1 MTLGSRGGLYTVK
14 HRREPTASRGHA
26 CSRATGADAR
36 RQWRI
41 AADAAASAQD
51 AGRGSAR
58 GHAAHRHEARRRAR
72 RVRHVHGADRRQAG
86 AELPPPAGP
95 ARGPGDH
102 DDRRH
107 GGRVRSSSPPGRL
120 RGVGRGAVRLLH
132 ARHPA
137 VRKIAARGKSAP
149 DAPGD
154 PRGVGGQPVPVHRL
168 HQNPGGGRARG
179 RPVAMK
185 LVGRPL
191 PKVDAATKVTGR
203 ALYAD
208 DIVLPRTLH
217 CKILRSP
224 HPHARILS
232 IDTSGA
238 RRIPGVVAVITGTDL
253 PIKFGI
259 LPVTQDERALEHEKV
274 RYVGDPI
281 AAVAALEEEIAAAAC
296 DAIAVE
302 YEVLEPV
309 MTIDA
314 ALQKP
319 KDEPIQD
326 YGGPN
331 NVHKFV
337 ALEFGDVDAGFGRAE
352 VIREDVFFFQG
363 NTHLPME
370 QHSAIATYVDGKVTL
385 WSSTQVVHYVHRAL
399 SKVLELP
406 MHRIRVIG
414 PAHGGGFGGKTDPF
428 AHEIIVCKLSMITG
442 RPVKCTLTR
451 EEVFYA
457 HRGRHPVLMWV
468 RTGVTRDGRITAMHF
483 RSALDGGA
491 YGSYG
496 VASTFY
502 TGALQTVTY
511 DIPAYRFE
519 GCRVFTNKPPCGPKR
534 GHGTPQPRFAIELH
548 LEKIAHELGI
558 DAVEMKRR
566 NFVKPMTRTV
576 NWLRVTSCGL
586 EECTRRVMDASG
598 FRRRERRPGHGM
610 GFAISSY
617 LSGAGTAIYW
627 NDMPHSEVQ
636 IKVDRGGVT
645 TYCGAMDIGQG
656 SDSVLAAVVAEELG
670 LQPRD
675 IRLVTADTDT
685 TPIDLGSY
693 SSRVTFMAGNAA
705 LEAAR
710 KMRALL
716 VEAAAGKMQ
725 SPPESVSVG
734 GGRIGDF
741 SFEEASILAEARF
754 GTLAT
759 AGSYTPP
766 KIAGPYKGSGVGPSP
781 AYSYSAC
788 VVELDADHRTGLVN
802 MNKVWIAH
810 DVGRAINPLLVEGQ
824 VEGSVYMGLGEALME
839 EQTFRKGL
847 HKWPSMLE
855 YKSPTFLDMPDVKTF
870 IVETNDPE
878 GPYGAKEA
886 GQGPLLPVIPA
897 VSAAVFDA
905 LGVWIDEVPV
915 TPEKIVE
922 ALRRK
927 EKGEPPRYG
936 PPGFPDIPYPTT
948 IKVEP
953 PPKEL
958 DRAAP
963 ASI

>member
-1 MTLGSRGGLYTVK
+1 MSERPHPGAAGGARPPHGSG
-14 HRREPTASRGHA
+14 
-26 CSRATGADAR
+26 
-36 RQWRI
+36 
-41 AADAAASAQD
+41 
-51 AGRGSAR
+51 
-58 GHAAHRHEARRRAR
+58 
-72 RVRHVHGADRRQAG
+72 
-86 AELPPPAGP
+86 
-95 ARGPGDH
+95 GDH
-102 DDRRH
+102 S
-107 GGRVRSSSPPGRL
+107 V
-120 RGVGRGAVRLLH
+120 VGKPL
-132 ARHPA
+132 AR
-137 VRKIAARGKSAP
+137 
-149 DAPGD
+149 
-154 PRGVGGQPVPVHRL
+154 
-168 HQNPGGGRARG
+168 
-179 RPVAMK
+179 
-185 LVGRPL
+185 
-191 PKVDAATKVTGR
+191 VDAATKVTGR
-203 ALYAD
+203 AVYAD
-208 DIVLPRTLH
+208 DMMLPRTLH
-217 CKILRSP
+217 CRILRSP
-224 HPHARILS
+224 HPHARIVS
-232 IDTSGA
+232 IDTSAA
-238 RRIPGVVAVITGTDL
+238 RRMPGVLAVITGADL

-281 AAVAALEEEIAAAAC
+281 AAVAATEEEIAAAAC
-296 DAIAVE
+296 DAISVE
-302 YEVLEPV
+302 YEVLDPV
-309 MTIDA
+309 MSIDD
-314 ALQKP
+314 ALAEP
-319 KDEPIQD
+319 KDERIQD
-326 YGGPN
+326 YGGPHN
-331 NVHKFV
+331 IHKLV
-337 ALEFGDVDAGFGRAE
+337 ALEFGDVEGGFARAAH
-352 VIREDVFFFQG
+352 VREDVFFFQG

-370 QHSAIATYVDGKVTL
+370 QHSAIATYVDGRVTL

-406 MHRIRVIG
+406 MNRIRVIG
-414 PAHGGGFGGKTDPF
+414 AAHGGGFGGKTDPF
-428 AHEIIVCKLSMITG
+428 AHEIIVCKLAMMTG

-468 RTGVTRDGRITAMHF
+468 RTGVTNEGKITAMHF
-483 RSALDGGA
+483 RTALDGGA

-534 GHGTPQPRFAIELH
+534 GHGTPQPRFALELH
-548 LEKIAHELGI
+548 LEKIAHDIGLDPVDLKQG
-558 DAVEMKRR
+558 

-586 EECTRRVMDASG
+586 DECTERVMNASG
-598 FRRRERRPGHGM
+598 FKRRARRAGHGM

-645 TYCGAMDIGQG
+645 VYCGAMDIGQG
-656 SDSVLAAVVAEELG
+656 SDSVLATIVAEELG
-670 LQPRD
+670 LQPAD

-705 LEAAR
+705 IEAAR

-716 VEAAAGKMQ
+716 VEAVASKTGREPGA
-725 SPPESVSVG
+725 VAVG
-734 GGRIGDF
+734 GGRVGDF
-741 SFEEASILAEARF
+741 SFEEASVLAEGRF
-754 GTLAT
+754 GTLT
-759 AGSYTPP
+759 SAGSYTPP

-788 VVELDADHRTGLVN
+788 VVDLDADARTGLVHV
-802 MNKVWIAH
+802 NKIWIAH

-855 YKSPTFLDMPDVKTF
+855 YKSPTFLDTPEVETF
-870 IVETNDPE
+870 IVETVDPE

-886 GQGPLLPVIPA
+886 GQGPLLPVPPA
-897 VSAAVFDA
+897 VCSAVYDA

-927 EKGEPPRYG
+927 EKGEPARYG
-936 PPGFPDIPYPTT
+936 PSRFPHIPYPPT
-948 IKVEP
+948 IKVERP
-953 PPKEL
+953 PKKEL
-958 DRAAP
+958 DLAAP
-963 ASI
+963 API

>member
-1 MTLGSRGGLYTVK
+1 MSTPSRPP
-14 HRREPTASRGHA
+14 RN
-26 CSRATGADAR
+26 
-36 RQWRI
+36 
-41 AADAAASAQD
+41 
-51 AGRGSAR
+51 GR
-58 GHAAHRHEARRRAR
+58 
-72 RVRHVHGADRRQAG
+72 
-86 AELPPPAGP
+86 
-95 ARGPGDH
+95 
-102 DDRRH
+102 
-107 GGRVRSSSPPGRL
+107 
-120 RGVGRGAVRLLH
+120 
-132 ARHPA
+132 
-137 VRKIAARGKSAP
+137 
-149 DAPGD
+149 
-154 PRGVGGQPVPVHRL
+154 
-168 HQNPGGGRARG
+168 
-179 RPVAMK
+179 
-185 LVGRPL
+185 
-191 PKVDAATKVTGR
+191 KVDFAVIGKPFARVDGGAKVTGQ
-203 ALYAD
+203 AVYAD
-208 DIVLPRTLH
+208 DVVLPRTLH
-217 CKILRSP
+217 CKFLRSP
-224 HPHARILS
+224 HPHARIVS
-232 IDTSGA
+232 VDTSAA
-238 RRIPGVVAVITGTDL
+238 RRIPGVKAVITGADL
-253 PIKFGI
+253 PVKFGI

-281 AAVAALEEEIAAAAC
+281 AAVAATDEETAAAAC

-302 YEVLEPV
+302 YEVFEPV
-309 MTIDA
+309 MSIEE
-314 ALQKP
+314 ALRAP
-319 KDEPIQD
+319 KGERIQD

-331 NVHKFV
+331 NIHKLV
-337 ALEFGDVDAGFGRAE
+337 ALEFGDMDGGFAKADH
-352 VIREDVFFFQG
+352 IREDVFFFQG

-370 QHSAIATYVDGKVTL
+370 QHSAIASFIDGKVTL

-399 SKVLELP
+399 AKVLELP
-406 MHRIRVIG
+406 MNRIRVIG
-414 PAHGGGFGGKTDPF
+414 AAHGGGFGGKTDPF
-428 AHEIIVCKLSMITG
+428 AHEIVVSKLAMITG

-468 RTGVTRDGRITAMHF
+468 RTGVTRDGLITAMHF
-483 RSALDGGA
+483 KSALDGGA

-502 TGALQTVTY
+502 TGVLQPITY

-534 GHGTPQPRFAIELH
+534 GHGTPQPRFALELH
-548 LEKIAHELGI
+548 LEKIAHDLGL
-558 DAVEMKRR
+558 DPAEMKRK

-586 EECTRRVMDASG
+586 EECAQKVLHASG
-598 FRRRERRPGHGM
+598 YGDRKRLPGHGM

-645 TYCGAMDIGQG
+645 AYCGAMDIGQG
-656 SDSVLAAVVAEELG
+656 SDSVLAAIVAEQLG
-670 LQPRD
+670 LQPKD
-675 IRLVTADTDT
+675 VRLVTADSDT

-710 KMRALL
+710 KMRAML
-716 VEAAAGKMQ
+716 VEAVEAAGRKY
-725 SPPESVSVG
+725 E
-734 GGRIGDF
+734 DLK
-741 SFEEASILAEARF
+741 FEEACVLAEAKF
-754 GTLAT
+754 GTLVS

-788 VVELDADHRTGLVN
+788 VVDLDADARTGLVHI
-802 MNKVWIAH
+802 NKVWIAH

-839 EQTFRKGL
+839 EQEFRKGL

-855 YKSPTFLDMPDVKTF
+855 YKSPTFLDVPEMETF
-870 IVETNDPE
+870 IVETDDPE

-897 VSAAVFDA
+897 VNAAVYDA
-905 LGVWIDEVPV
+905 LGVWIDETPV

-927 EKGEPPRYG
+927 DKGEPARVG
-936 PPGFPDIPYPTT
+936 PTRFPDIPYPAC

-953 PPKEL
+953 PPKDL
-958 DRAAP
+958 SASP
-963 ASI
+963 AEI

>member
-1 MTLGSRGGLYTVK
+1 MT
-14 HRREPTASRGHA
+14 
-26 CSRATGADAR
+26 
-36 RQWRI
+36 
-41 AADAAASAQD
+41 
-51 AGRGSAR
+51 
-58 GHAAHRHEARRRAR
+58 
-72 RVRHVHGADRRQAG
+72 
-86 AELPPPAGP
+86 
-95 ARGPGDH
+95 GDN
-102 DDRRH
+102 
-107 GGRVRSSSPPGRL
+107 GYSV
-120 RGVGRGAVRLLH
+120 
-132 ARHPA
+132 
-137 VRKIAARGKSAP
+137 IGK
-149 DAPGD
+149 
-154 PRGVGGQPVPVHRL
+154 
-168 HQNPGGGRARG
+168 
-179 RPVAMK
+179 
-185 LVGRPL
+185 PL
-191 PKVDAATKVTGR
+191 PKPDAVAKVTGR
-203 ALYAD
+203 AIYAD
-208 DIVLPRTLH
+208 DMLPARTLH
-217 CKILRSP
+217 CRILRSP

-232 IDTSGA
+232 IDTSAA
-238 RRIPGVVAVITGTDL
+238 RRMPGVQAVITGADL

-281 AAVAALEEEIAAAAC
+281 AAVAAVDEEIAAAAC
-296 DAIAVE
+296 DAISVE

-309 MTIDA
+309 MSIDE
-314 ALQKP
+314 ALAVS
-319 KDEPIQD
+319 KDERIQD

-331 NVHKFV
+331 NIHKLV
-337 ALEFGDVDAGFGRAE
+337 ALEFGDVDGGFEKADH
-352 VIREDVFFFQG
+352 VREDVFFFQG

-370 QHSAIATYVDGKVTL
+370 QHSAIATFVDGRVTL

-399 SKVLELP
+399 AKVLELP
-406 MHRIRVIG
+406 MNRIRVIG
-414 PAHGGGFGGKTDPF
+414 AAHGGGFGGKTDPF
-428 AHEIIVCKLSMITG
+428 AHEIIVCKLAMLTG
-442 RPVKCTLTR
+442 RPIKCTLTR

-468 RTGVTRDGRITAMHF
+468 RTGVTKDGHITATHF
-483 RSALDGGA
+483 KTALDGGA

-534 GHGTPQPRFAIELH
+534 GHGTPQPRFAMELH
-548 LEKIAHELGI
+548 LEKIARDIGL
-558 DAVEMKRR
+558 DPVDLKQR

-586 EECTRRVMDASG
+586 DECTERVLTASG
-598 FRRRERRPGHGM
+598 FRTRKQQHGRGM

-617 LSGAGTAIYW
+617 MSGAGTAIYW

-645 TYCGAMDIGQG
+645 AYCGAMDIGQG
-656 SDSVLAAVVAEELG
+656 SDAVLATIVAEELG

-705 LEAAR
+705 LRAAR
-710 KMRALL
+710 KMRDML
-716 VEAAAGKMQ
+716 VEAVAARMGRDADAIA
-725 SPPESVSVG
+725 VAA
-734 GGRIGDF
+734 GRIGDF
-741 SFEEASILAEARF
+741 SFEDASILAEARF
-754 GTLAT
+754 GTLT
-759 AGSYTPP
+759 SAGSYTPP

-788 VVELDADHRTGLVN
+788 VVDLDANPRTGIVQV
-802 MNKVWIAH
+802 NKVWIAH

-824 VEGSVYMGLGEALME
+824 IEGSIYMGLGEALME

-855 YKSPTFLDMPDVKTF
+855 YKSPTFMDMPEVVTF
-870 IVETNDPE
+870 IVETVDPE

-897 VSAAVFDA
+897 VSSAVFDA
-905 LGVWIDEVPV
+905 LGVWIDEIPV

-927 EKGEPPRYG
+927 EKGEPPRFG
-936 PPGFPDIPYPTT
+936 PMRFPAIPYPAC

-953 PPKEL
+953 PSKDL
-958 DRAAP
+958 SASA

>member
-1 MTLGSRGGLYTVK
+1 MS
-14 HRREPTASRGHA
+14 
-26 CSRATGADAR
+26 
-36 RQWRI
+36 
-41 AADAAASAQD
+41 
-51 AGRGSAR
+51 
-58 GHAAHRHEARRRAR
+58 
-72 RVRHVHGADRRQAG
+72 
-86 AELPPPAGP
+86 
-95 ARGPGDH
+95 
-102 DDRRH
+102 
-107 GGRVRSSSPPGRL
+107 
-120 RGVGRGAVRLLH
+120 
-132 ARHPA
+132 
-137 VRKIAARGKSAP
+137 
-149 DAPGD
+149 
-154 PRGVGGQPVPVHRL
+154 
-168 HQNPGGGRARG
+168 
-179 RPVAMK
+179 
-185 LVGRPL
+185 
-191 PKVDAATKVTGR
+191 
-203 ALYAD
+203 
-208 DIVLPRTLH
+208 
-217 CKILRSP
+217 
-224 HPHARILS
+224 
-232 IDTSGA
+232 
-238 RRIPGVVAVITGTDL
+238 
-253 PIKFGI
+253 
-259 LPVTQDERALEHEKV
+259 
-274 RYVGDPI
+274 
-281 AAVAALEEEIAAAAC
+281 
-296 DAIAVE
+296 
-302 YEVLEPV
+302 
-309 MTIDA
+309 IDA
-314 ALQKP
+314 ALANP
-319 KDEPIQD
+319 KDERIQD

-331 NVHKFV
+331 NIHKLV
-337 ALEFGDVDAGFGRAE
+337 ALEFGDVEGGFDRADH
-352 VIREDVFFFQG
+352 IREDVFFFQG

-399 SKVLELP
+399 AKVLELP
-406 MHRIRVIG
+406 MNRIRVIG
-414 PAHGGGFGGKTDPF
+414 AAHGGGFGGKTDPF
-428 AHEIIVCKLSMITG
+428 AHEIIVAKLAMITG

-468 RTGVTRDGRITAMHF
+468 RTGVSKGGRITAMHF
-483 RSALDGGA
+483 KSALDGGA

-548 LEKIAHELGI
+548 LEKIAHELGM
-558 DAVEMKRR
+558 DPVEMKRR

-586 EECTRRVMDASG
+586 EECTQRVMKASG
-598 FRRRERRPGHGM
+598 YKTRERRPGRGM

-617 LSGAGTAIYW
+617 MSGAGTAIYW

-645 TYCGAMDIGQG
+645 AYCGAMDIGQG

-670 LQPRD
+670 LQPKD
-675 IRLVTADTDT
+675 VRLVTADTDT

-710 KMRALL
+710 RMRAML
-716 VEAAAGKMQ
+716 VEAVEA
-725 SPPESVSVG
+725 S
-734 GGRIGDF
+734 GRRFEDVT
-741 SFEEASILAEARF
+741 FEEASVLAEARF
-754 GTLAT
+754 GTLT
-759 AGSYTPP
+759 SAGSYTPP

-788 VVELDADHRTGLVN
+788 VVDLEADRRTGLLRI
-802 MNKVWIAH
+802 NKVWIAH

-855 YKSPTFLDMPDVKTF
+855 YKSPTFLDMPEVSTF

-905 LGVWIDEVPV
+905 LGIWIDEVPI

-922 ALRRK
+922 ALRRQD
-927 EKGEPPRYG
+927 KGETPRYG
-936 PPGFPDIPYPTT
+936 PQGFPDIPFPPT

-963 ASI
+963 AAI

>member
-1 MTLGSRGGLYTVK
+1 MTEHNGFSV
-14 HRREPTASRGHA
+14 
-26 CSRATGADAR
+26 
-36 RQWRI
+36 I
-41 AADAAASAQD
+41 
-51 AGRGSAR
+51 
-58 GHAAHRHEARRRAR
+58 
-72 RVRHVHGADRRQAG
+72 
-86 AELPPPAGP
+86 
-95 ARGPGDH
+95 
-102 DDRRH
+102 
-107 GGRVRSSSPPGRL
+107 
-120 RGVGRGAVRLLH
+120 
-132 ARHPA
+132 
-137 VRKIAARGKSAP
+137 GK
-149 DAPGD
+149 
-154 PRGVGGQPVPVHRL
+154 
-168 HQNPGGGRARG
+168 
-179 RPVAMK
+179 
-185 LVGRPL
+185 PL
-191 PKVDAATKVTGR
+191 PKVDAVSRVTGQ
-203 ALYAD
+203 AIYAD
-208 DIVLPRTLH
+208 DMLPPRTLH
-217 CKILRSP
+217 CRILRSP

-232 IDTSGA
+232 IDTSAA
-238 RRIPGVVAVITGTDL
+238 RRIPGVVAVITGADL

-281 AAVAALEEEIAAAAC
+281 AAVAATEEEIAAAAC

-302 YEVLEPV
+302 FEVLDPV
-309 MTIDA
+309 MSIDA
-314 ALQKP
+314 ALASP
-319 KDEPIQD
+319 KDERIQD

-331 NVHKFV
+331 NIHKLV
-337 ALEFGDVDAGFGRAE
+337 ALEFGDVDGGFARADH
-352 VIREDVFFFQG
+352 VREDVFFFQG

-370 QHSAIATYVDGKVTL
+370 QHSAVATYVDGRVTL

-399 SKVLELP
+399 AKVLELP
-406 MHRIRVIG
+406 MNRVRVIG
-414 PAHGGGFGGKTDPF
+414 AAHGGGFGGKTDPF
-428 AHEIIVCKLSMITG
+428 AHEIVVAKLAMMTG

-468 RTGVTRDGRITAMHF
+468 RTGVTKDGRITAMHF
-483 RSALDGGA
+483 KSALDGGA

-534 GHGTPQPRFAIELH
+534 GHGTPQPRFAVELH
-548 LEKIAHELGI
+548 LEKIANDLGL
-558 DAVEMKRR
+558 DPVDMKRR

-586 EECTRRVMDASG
+586 EECTARVMDASG
-598 FRRRERRPGHGM
+598 FRTRDRRPGHGM

-645 TYCGAMDIGQG
+645 AYCGAMDIGQG

-670 LQPRD
+670 LQPKD
-675 IRLVTADTDT
+675 IRLVTADTDS

-716 VEAAAGKMQ
+716 VEAAAAKMGR
-725 SPPESVSVG
+725 PADSVSVG

-754 GTLAT
+754 GTLT
-759 AGSYTPP
+759 SAGSYTPP

-788 VVELDADHRTGLVN
+788 VVDLDADSRTGLVHI
-802 MNKVWIAH
+802 NKVWIAH

-855 YKSPTFLDMPDVKTF
+855 YKSPTFLDMPDVETF

-922 ALRRK
+922 ALRRRG
-927 EKGEPPRYG
+927 KGEPPRYG
-936 PPGFPDIPYPTT
+936 PPGFPEIPYPAC

-958 DRAAP
+958 DLAAP

>member
-1 MTLGSRGGLYTVK
+1 
-14 HRREPTASRGHA
+14 
-26 CSRATGADAR
+26 
-36 RQWRI
+36 
-41 AADAAASAQD
+41 
-51 AGRGSAR
+51 
-58 GHAAHRHEARRRAR
+58 
-72 RVRHVHGADRRQAG
+72 
-86 AELPPPAGP
+86 
-95 ARGPGDH
+95 
-102 DDRRH
+102 
-107 GGRVRSSSPPGRL
+107 
-120 RGVGRGAVRLLH
+120 
-132 ARHPA
+132 
-137 VRKIAARGKSAP
+137 
-149 DAPGD
+149 
-154 PRGVGGQPVPVHRL
+154 
-168 HQNPGGGRARG
+168 
-179 RPVAMK
+179 MK

-238 RRIPGVVAVITGTDL
+238 RRIPGVVAVITGADL

-259 LPVTQDERALEHEKV
+259 LPVTQDERALEHEKA

-414 PAHGGGFGGKTDPF
+414 AAHGGGFGGKTDPF
-428 AHEIIVCKLSMITG
+428 AHEIIVCKLAMMTG

-457 HRGRHPVLMWV
+457 HRGRHPVLMWI
-468 RTGVTRDGRITAMHF
+468 RTGVTHDGRITAMHF

-502 TGALQTVTY
+502 TGALQPVTY
-511 DIPAYRFE
+511 DLPAYRFE

-534 GHGTPQPRFAIELH
+534 GHGTPQPRFALELH
-548 LEKIAHELGI
+548 LEKIAHDIGLDPVEL
-558 DAVEMKRR
+558 KQR
-566 NFVKPMTRTV
+566 NFVKPNTRTV

-586 EECTRRVMDASG
+586 DECTERVIKASRFHDRKSHVG
-598 FRRRERRPGHGM
+598 RGM

-645 TYCGAMDIGQG
+645 AYCGAMDIGQG
-656 SDSVLAAVVAEELG
+656 SDSVLATIIAEELG
-670 LQPRD
+670 LQPAD

-710 KMRALL
+710 KMRAML
-716 VEAAAGKMQ
+716 VEAVQASGRGIDDVTFEQA
-725 SPPESVSVG
+725 SV
-734 GGRIGDF
+734 
-741 SFEEASILAEARF
+741 LAEARF
-754 GTLAT
+754 GTLAS

-788 VVELDADHRTGLVN
+788 VVDLDADPRTGLIHV
-802 MNKVWIAH
+802 NKVWIAH

-855 YKSPTFLDMPDVKTF
+855 YKSPTFLDIPEIETF
-870 IVETNDPE
+870 IVETIDPE

-886 GQGPLLPVIPA
+886 GQGPLLPVPPA
-897 VSAAVFDA
+897 LCSAVFDA
-905 LGVWIDEVPV
+905 LGVWIDEIPV
-915 TPEKIVE
+915 TPEKVLE

-927 EKGEPPRYG
+927 EKGEPARYG
-936 PPGFPDIPYPTT
+936 PPLFPPIPYPPV
-948 IKVEP
+948 IKVDP
-953 PPKEL
+953 PNGEA
-958 DRAAP
+958 RAAT
-963 ASI
+963 AAI

>member
-1 MTLGSRGGLYTVK
+1 
-14 HRREPTASRGHA
+14 
-26 CSRATGADAR
+26 
-36 RQWRI
+36 
-41 AADAAASAQD
+41 
-51 AGRGSAR
+51 
-58 GHAAHRHEARRRAR
+58 
-72 RVRHVHGADRRQAG
+72 
-86 AELPPPAGP
+86 
-95 ARGPGDH
+95 
-102 DDRRH
+102 
-107 GGRVRSSSPPGRL
+107 
-120 RGVGRGAVRLLH
+120 
-132 ARHPA
+132 
-137 VRKIAARGKSAP
+137 
-149 DAPGD
+149 
-154 PRGVGGQPVPVHRL
+154 
-168 HQNPGGGRARG
+168 
-179 RPVAMK
+179 MK
-185 LVGRPL
+185 VVGRPL

-208 DIVLPRTLH
+208 DIALPRTLH
-217 CKILRSP
+217 CRILRSP
-224 HPHARILS
+224 HPHARIAS
-232 IDTSGA
+232 IDTSAA
-238 RRIPGVVAVITGTDL
+238 RRMPGVLAVITGADL
-253 PIKFGI
+253 PVKFGI

-281 AAVAALEEEIAAAAC
+281 AAVAATEEEIAAAAC
-296 DAIAVE
+296 DAISVE

-309 MTIDA
+309 MSIDA
-314 ALQKP
+314 ALDPP
-319 KDEPIQD
+319 KDERIQD

-331 NVHKFV
+331 NIHKLV
-337 ALEFGDVDAGFGRAE
+337 ALEFGDVDAGFARADY
-352 VIREDVFFFQG
+352 VREDVFFFQG

-385 WSSTQVVHYVHRAL
+385 WSSMQVVHYVHRAL
-399 SKVLELP
+399 AKVLELP
-406 MHRIRVIG
+406 MNRIRVIG
-414 PAHGGGFGGKTDPF
+414 AAHGGGFGGKTDPF
-428 AHEIIVCKLSMITG
+428 AHEIIVCKLAMLTG

-534 GHGTPQPRFAIELH
+534 GHGTPQPRFALELH
-548 LEKIAHELGI
+548 LEKIADDLGL
-558 DAVEMKRR
+558 DGVALKRR
-566 NFVKPMTRTV
+566 NFVKPNTWTV

-586 EECTRRVMDASG
+586 EECTEHVIKASG
-598 FRRRERRPGHGM
+598 FHDRRRRPGHGM

-645 TYCGAMDIGQG
+645 VYCGAMDIGQG
-656 SDSVLAAVVAEELG
+656 SDSVLAAIVAEELG
-670 LQPRD
+670 LQPAD

-710 KMRALL
+710 KMRSML
-716 VEAAAGKMQ
+716 VEAVEA
-725 SPPESVSVG
+725 
-734 GGRIGDF
+734 GGRKFDDVT
-741 SFEEASILAEARF
+741 FEEASVLAEARF
-754 GTLAT
+754 GTLT
-759 AGSYTPP
+759 SAGSYTPP

-788 VVELDADHRTGLVN
+788 VIDLDADARTGLVHI
-802 MNKVWIAH
+802 NKVWIAH

-855 YKSPTFLDMPDVKTF
+855 YKSPTFLDVPEIETF
-870 IVETNDPE
+870 IVETVDPE

-886 GQGPLLPVIPA
+886 GQGPLLPVPPA
-897 VSAAVFDA
+897 QCAAVHDA

-915 TPEKIVE
+915 TPEKVLE

-927 EKGEPPRYG
+927 GKGELPRYG
-936 PPGFPDIPYPTT
+936 PLRFPLIPYPPT
-948 IKVEP
+948 IKVDAP
-953 PPKEL
+953 P
-958 DRAAP
+958 
-963 ASI
+963 STI

>member
-1 MTLGSRGGLYTVK
+1 M
-14 HRREPTASRGHA
+14 
-26 CSRATGADAR
+26 ADFSV
-36 RQWRI
+36 I
-41 AADAAASAQD
+41 
-51 AGRGSAR
+51 
-58 GHAAHRHEARRRAR
+58 
-72 RVRHVHGADRRQAG
+72 
-86 AELPPPAGP
+86 
-95 ARGPGDH
+95 
-102 DDRRH
+102 
-107 GGRVRSSSPPGRL
+107 
-120 RGVGRGAVRLLH
+120 
-132 ARHPA
+132 
-137 VRKIAARGKSAP
+137 GK
-149 DAPGD
+149 
-154 PRGVGGQPVPVHRL
+154 
-168 HQNPGGGRARG
+168 
-179 RPVAMK
+179 
-185 LVGRPL
+185 PL
-191 PKVDAATKVTGR
+191 PGVNAVAKVTGR
-203 ALYAD
+203 AVYAD
-208 DIVLPRTLH
+208 DMLPARTLH
-217 CKILRSP
+217 CRILRSP
-224 HPHARILS
+224 HPHARIVS
-232 IDTSGA
+232 VDTSAA
-238 RRIPGVVAVITGTDL
+238 RRMQGVLAVITGADL

-281 AAVAALEEEIAAAAC
+281 AAVAATDEEIAAAAC

-302 YEVLEPV
+302 YELLDPV
-309 MTIDA
+309 MTIDQ
-314 ALQKP
+314 ALAVP

-331 NVHKFV
+331 NIHKLV
-337 ALEFGDVDAGFGRAE
+337 ALEFGDVEDGFARADH
-352 VIREDVFFFQG
+352 IREDVFFFQG

-406 MHRIRVIG
+406 MSRIRVIG
-414 PAHGGGFGGKTDPF
+414 AAHGGGFGGKTDPF
-428 AHEIIVCKLSMITG
+428 AHEIIVAKLAMMTG

-468 RTGVTRDGRITAMHF
+468 RTGVTKEGRITAMHF
-483 RSALDGGA
+483 KSALDGGA

-534 GHGTPQPRFAIELH
+534 GHGTPQPRFALELH
-548 LEKIAHELGI
+548 LEKIARDLEMDPVDLKEL
-558 DAVEMKRR
+558 

-586 EECTRRVMDASG
+586 EECTSRVISASG
-598 FRRRERRPGHGM
+598 YRRRERRPGHGM

-645 TYCGAMDIGQG
+645 IFCGAMDIGQG
-656 SDSVLAAVVAEELG
+656 SDSVLAAIVAEELG
-670 LQPRD
+670 LQPSD
-675 IRLVTADTDT
+675 VRLVTADTDT

-705 LEAAR
+705 VEAAR

-716 VEAAAGKMQ
+716 VEAAAGKMGCD
-725 SPPESVSVG
+725 PAAVEVG
-734 GGRIGDF
+734 SGRIGDF
-741 SFEEASILAEARF
+741 SFEETSVLAEARF
-754 GTLAT
+754 GTLT
-759 AGSYTPP
+759 SAGSYTPP

-788 VVELDADHRTGLVN
+788 VVDLDADARTGLLHV
-802 MNKVWIAH
+802 NKVWIAH

-855 YKSPTFLDMPDVKTF
+855 YKSPTFMDTPEIETF
-870 IVETNDPE
+870 IVETVDPE

-886 GQGPLLPVIPA
+886 GQGPLLPVMPA
-897 VSAAVFDA
+897 VCSAVFDA
-905 LGVWIDEVPV
+905 LGVWIDEVPA

-927 EKGEPPRYG
+927 GKGEEARFG
-936 PPGFPDIPYPTT
+936 PSRFPHIPYPPC
-948 IKVEP
+948 IEVEP
-953 PPKEL
+953 PPKEPAGH
-958 DRAAP
+958 AAA

>member
-1 MTLGSRGGLYTVK
+1 MKV
-14 HRREPTASRGHA
+14 
-26 CSRATGADAR
+26 
-36 RQWRI
+36 
-41 AADAAASAQD
+41 
-51 AGRGSAR
+51 
-58 GHAAHRHEARRRAR
+58 
-72 RVRHVHGADRRQAG
+72 
-86 AELPPPAGP
+86 
-95 ARGPGDH
+95 
-102 DDRRH
+102 
-107 GGRVRSSSPPGRL
+107 
-120 RGVGRGAVRLLH
+120 VG
-132 ARHPA
+132 
-137 VRKIAARGKSAP
+137 K
-149 DAPGD
+149 
-154 PRGVGGQPVPVHRL
+154 
-168 HQNPGGGRARG
+168 
-179 RPVAMK
+179 
-185 LVGRPL
+185 PL
-191 PKVDAATKVTGR
+191 PKVDAAAKVTGR
-203 ALYAD
+203 AVFAD
-208 DIVLPRTLH
+208 DMLPARTLH

-224 HPHARILS
+224 HPHARIVS
-232 IDTSGA
+232 IDTSAA
-238 RRIPGVVAVITGTDL
+238 RRIPGVLAVITGADL

-281 AAVAALEEEIAAAAC
+281 AAVAATDEEVAAAAC
-296 DAIAVE
+296 DAIDVE

-309 MTIDA
+309 MSIDA
-314 ALQKP
+314 ALREP
-319 KDEPIQD
+319 TDERIQE

-331 NVHKFV
+331 NIHKFV
-337 ALEFGDVDAGFGRAE
+337 ALEFGDVEGGFARAHH
-352 VIREDVFFFQG
+352 VREDVFFYQG

-414 PAHGGGFGGKTDPF
+414 AAHGGGFGGKTDPF
-428 AHEIIVCKLSMITG
+428 AHEIIVCKLAMLTG

-457 HRGRHPVLMWV
+457 HRGRHPVLMWM
-468 RTGVTRDGRITAMHF
+468 RTGVDQEGRITAMHF
-483 RSALDGGA
+483 RTALDGGA

-511 DIPAYRFE
+511 HIPAYRFE

-534 GHGTPQPRFAIELH
+534 GHGTPQPRFGLELH
-548 LEKIAHELGI
+548 LEKIAHDIGL
-558 DAVEMKRR
+558 DPVDMKRL
-566 NFVKPMTRTV
+566 NFVQPDTRTV

-586 EECTRRVMDASG
+586 EECTQRVIEASG
-598 FRRRERRPGHGM
+598 FRMRDRRPGHGM

-645 TYCGAMDIGQG
+645 AYCGAMDIGQG
-656 SDSVLAAVVAEELG
+656 SDSVLATIVAEELG
-670 LQPRD
+670 LQPSD
-675 IRLVTADTDT
+675 VRLVTADTDT

-710 KMRALL
+710 RMRALL
-716 VEAAAGKMQ
+716 VEA
-725 SPPESVSVG
+725 VG
-734 GGRIGDF
+734 ASGRKFDEVT
-741 SFEEASILAEARF
+741 FEEASILAEARF
-754 GTLAT
+754 GALST

-788 VVELDADHRTGLVN
+788 VVDLDADVRTGLIRV
-802 MNKVWIAH
+802 NKVWIAH

-839 EQTFRKGL
+839 EQVFRKGL

-855 YKSPTFLDMPDVKTF
+855 YKSPTFLDVPEVETF
-870 IVETNDPE
+870 IVETVDRE

-886 GQGPLLPVIPA
+886 GQGPLLPVPPA
-897 VSAAVFDA
+897 LCAAVHDA

-915 TPEKIVE
+915 TPEKVVE

-927 EKGEPPRYG
+927 DKGEPPRYG
-936 PPGFPDIPYPTT
+936 PTRFPSIPYPPT

-953 PPKEL
+953 PPKDL
-958 DRAAP
+958 DAET
-963 ASI
+963 ASA

>member
-1 MTLGSRGGLYTVK
+1 MTLESRGGLYTVK

-41 AADAAASAQD
+41 AADAAAFAQD
-51 AGRGSAR
+51 AAR
-58 GHAAHRHEARRRAR
+58 GAARGRAAHGHEARLRAR

-137 VRKIAARGKSAP
+137 VRKVAARGKSAP

-154 PRGVGGQPVPVHRL
+154 PRGVGGQPVPVHWL

-238 RRIPGVVAVITGTDL
+238 RRIPGVVAVITGADL

-352 VIREDVFFFQG
+352 VIREAVFFFQG

-414 PAHGGGFGGKTDPF
+414 AAHGGGFGGKTDPF
-428 AHEIIVCKLSMITG
+428 AHEIIVCKLAMMTG

-468 RTGVTRDGRITAMHF
+468 RTGVDGEGRITAMHF

-548 LEKIAHELGI
+548 LEKIANDIGLDPVEL
-558 DAVEMKRR
+558 KRR
-566 NFVKPMTRTV
+566 NFVQPNTRTV
-576 NWLRVTSCGL
+576 NWLRITSCGL
-586 EECTRRVMDASG
+586 EECTRKVIDASR
-598 FRRRERRPGHGM
+598 FHERRRGGGHGM

-645 TYCGAMDIGQG
+645 AFCGAMDIGQG
-656 SDSVLAAVVAEELG
+656 SDSVLATIVAEELG
-670 LQPRD
+670 LQPAD
-675 IRLVTADTDT
+675 VRLVTADTDT

-716 VEAAAGKMQ
+716 VEAVEASGHKY
-725 SPPESVSVG
+725 
-734 GGRIGDF
+734 GDV
-741 SFEEASILAEARF
+741 SFEEASVLAEARF
-754 GTLAT
+754 GTLTT

-781 AYSYSAC
+781 AYSYTAC
-788 VVELDADHRTGLVN
+788 VVDLDADARTGIARVN
-802 MNKVWIAH
+802 KIWIAH

-824 VEGSVYMGLGEALME
+824 IEGSVYMGLGEALME

-855 YKSPTFLDMPDVKTF
+855 YKSPTFLDMPEVETF
-870 IVETNDPE
+870 IVETIDPE

-886 GQGPLLPVIPA
+886 GQGPLLPVPPA
-897 VSAAVFDA
+897 ICSAVYDA
-905 LGVWIDEVPV
+905 LGVWIDEIPV
-915 TPEKIVE
+915 TPEKVVE

-936 PPGFPDIPYPTT
+936 PPRFPSIPYPET
-948 IKVEP
+948 IKVTP
-953 PPKEL
+953 PGTDGRFAHQEG
-958 DRAAP
+958 AC
-963 ASI
+963 

>member
-1 MTLGSRGGLYTVK
+1 MG
-14 HRREPTASRGHA
+14 
-26 CSRATGADAR
+26 
-36 RQWRI
+36 
-41 AADAAASAQD
+41 
-51 AGRGSAR
+51 
-58 GHAAHRHEARRRAR
+58 
-72 RVRHVHGADRRQAG
+72 
-86 AELPPPAGP
+86 PPNNGFS
-95 ARGPGDH
+95 
-102 DDRRH
+102 
-107 GGRVRSSSPPGRL
+107 V
-120 RGVGRGAVRLLH
+120 
-132 ARHPA
+132 
-137 VRKIAARGKSAP
+137 IGK
-149 DAPGD
+149 
-154 PRGVGGQPVPVHRL
+154 
-168 HQNPGGGRARG
+168 
-179 RPVAMK
+179 
-185 LVGRPL
+185 PL
-191 PKVDAATKVTGR
+191 PKPDAVAKVTGR
-203 ALYAD
+203 AVYAD
-208 DIVLPRTLH
+208 DMLPARTLH
-217 CKILRSP
+217 CRILRSP

-232 IDTSGA
+232 VDTSAA
-238 RRIPGVVAVITGTDL
+238 RRMAGVQAVITGADL

-281 AAVAALEEEIAAAAC
+281 AAVAAVDEEIAAAAC
-296 DAIAVE
+296 DAISVE

-309 MTIDA
+309 MSIDE
-314 ALQKP
+314 ALAET
-319 KDEPIQD
+319 KDELIQD

-331 NVHKFV
+331 NIHKLV
-337 ALEFGDVDAGFGRAE
+337 ALEFGDVDGGFARADHT
-352 VIREDVFFFQG
+352 REDVFFFQG

-370 QHSAIATYVDGKVTL
+370 QHSAIATFVDGRVTL

-406 MHRIRVIG
+406 MNRIRVIG
-414 PAHGGGFGGKTDPF
+414 AAHGGGFGGKTDPF
-428 AHEIIVCKLSMITG
+428 AHEIIVCKLAMLTG

-468 RTGVTRDGRITAMHF
+468 RTGVTKDGRITAMHF
-483 RSALDGGA
+483 RTALDGGA

-502 TGALQTVTY
+502 TGVLQTVTY

-534 GHGTPQPRFAIELH
+534 GHGTPQPRFALELH
-548 LEKIAHELGI
+548 LEKIAHDIGL
-558 DAVEMKRR
+558 DPVDLKQT

-586 EECTRRVMDASG
+586 EECTERVMNAS
-598 FRRRERRPGHGM
+598 RYRDRAKRLGHGM
-610 GFAISSY
+610 GFAISTY

-627 NDMPHSEVQ
+627 NEMPHSEVQ

-645 TYCGAMDIGQG
+645 AYCGAMDIGQG
-656 SDSVLAAVVAEELG
+656 SDAVLAAIVAEELG
-670 LQPRD
+670 IQAAD
-675 IRLVTADTDT
+675 VRLVTADTDT

-705 LEAAR
+705 IQAAR
-710 KMRALL
+710 KMRVML
-716 VEAAAGKMQ
+716 VEAAAAKMG
-725 SPPESVSVG
+725 SAPDSVAVG
-734 GGRIGDF
+734 AGRIGDF
-741 SFEEASILAEARF
+741 TFEEASILAEARF
-754 GTLAT
+754 GTLT
-759 AGSYTPP
+759 SAGSYTPP

-788 VVELDADHRTGLVN
+788 VVDLDADPRTGLVHL
-802 MNKVWIAH
+802 NKVWIGH

-824 VEGSVYMGLGEALME
+824 VEGGVYMGIGEALME
-839 EQTFRKGL
+839 EQAFRKGL

-855 YKSPTFLDMPDVKTF
+855 YKSPTFLDMPEVETF
-870 IVETNDPE
+870 IVETVDPE

-897 VSAAVFDA
+897 ISSAVFDA

-927 EKGEPPRYG
+927 EKGEPARFG
-936 PPGFPDIPYPTT
+936 PAGFPAIPYPAC
-948 IKVEP
+948 IKVDP

-958 DRAAP
+958 DHAAA

>member
-1 MTLGSRGGLYTVK
+1 MKV
-14 HRREPTASRGHA
+14 
-26 CSRATGADAR
+26 
-36 RQWRI
+36 
-41 AADAAASAQD
+41 
-51 AGRGSAR
+51 
-58 GHAAHRHEARRRAR
+58 
-72 RVRHVHGADRRQAG
+72 
-86 AELPPPAGP
+86 
-95 ARGPGDH
+95 
-102 DDRRH
+102 
-107 GGRVRSSSPPGRL
+107 
-120 RGVGRGAVRLLH
+120 VG
-132 ARHPA
+132 
-137 VRKIAARGKSAP
+137 K
-149 DAPGD
+149 
-154 PRGVGGQPVPVHRL
+154 
-168 HQNPGGGRARG
+168 
-179 RPVAMK
+179 
-185 LVGRPL
+185 PL
-191 PKVDAATKVTGR
+191 PKVDAAAKVTGR
-203 ALYAD
+203 AMYAD
-208 DIVLPRTLH
+208 DMLPPRTLH

-232 IDTSGA
+232 IDTSAA
-238 RRIPGVVAVITGTDL
+238 RRIPGVLAVITGADL

-281 AAVAALEEEIAAAAC
+281 AAVAATEEEIAAAAC

-309 MTIDA
+309 MSIDA
-314 ALQKP
+314 ALQTP
-319 KDEPIQD
+319 KDERIQD

-331 NVHKFV
+331 NVHKLV
-337 ALEFGDVDAGFGRAE
+337 ALEFGDVEGGFARAAH
-352 VIREDVFFFQG
+352 IREDVFFFQG

-370 QHSAIATYVDGKVTL
+370 QHSAVATYIDGRVTL

-414 PAHGGGFGGKTDPF
+414 AAHGGGFGGKTDPF
-428 AHEIIVCKLSMITG
+428 AHEIIVCKLAMLTG

-468 RTGVTRDGRITAMHF
+468 RTGVTRDGHITAMHF

-511 DIPAYRFE
+511 AIPAYRFE

-548 LEKIAHELGI
+548 LEKIAHDLGL
-558 DAVEMKRR
+558 DPVEVKRR
-566 NFVKPMTRTV
+566 NFVQPNTRTV

-586 EECTRRVMDASG
+586 EECTDRVIKASRFHERTRRL
-598 FRRRERRPGHGM
+598 GHGM

-645 TYCGAMDIGQG
+645 AYCGAMDIGQG
-656 SDSVLAAVVAEELG
+656 SDSVLATIVAEELG
-670 LQPRD
+670 LQPAD

-710 KMRALL
+710 KMRAML
-716 VEAAAGKMQ
+716 VEAVEAN
-725 SPPESVSVG
+725 
-734 GGRIGDF
+734 GRKYEDV
-741 SFEEASILAEARF
+741 SFEEASILGEARF
-754 GTLAT
+754 GTLT
-759 AGSYTPP
+759 SAGSYTPP
-766 KIAGPYKGSGVGPSP
+766 KLAGPYKGSGVGPSP

-788 VVELDADHRTGLVN
+788 VVDLDADARTGLIHVN
-802 MNKVWIAH
+802 KIWIAH

-839 EQTFRKGL
+839 EQAFRKGL

-855 YKSPTFLDMPDVKTF
+855 YKSPTFLDMPDVETF
-870 IVETNDPE
+870 IVETIDPE

-886 GQGPLLPVIPA
+886 GQGPLLPVPPA
-897 VSAAVFDA
+897 VCSAVHDA
-905 LGVWIDEVPV
+905 LGVWIDEIPV
-915 TPEKIVE
+915 TPEKVVE

-927 EKGEPPRYG
+927 EKGEVARYG
-936 PPGFPDIPYPTT
+936 PLRFPSIPYPPT

-953 PPKEL
+953 PPKH
-958 DRAAP
+958 AAT
-963 ASI
+963 AAV

>member
-1 MTLGSRGGLYTVK
+1 MKV
-14 HRREPTASRGHA
+14 
-26 CSRATGADAR
+26 
-36 RQWRI
+36 
-41 AADAAASAQD
+41 
-51 AGRGSAR
+51 
-58 GHAAHRHEARRRAR
+58 
-72 RVRHVHGADRRQAG
+72 
-86 AELPPPAGP
+86 
-95 ARGPGDH
+95 
-102 DDRRH
+102 
-107 GGRVRSSSPPGRL
+107 
-120 RGVGRGAVRLLH
+120 VGKA
-132 ARHPA
+132 
-137 VRKIAARGKSAP
+137 
-149 DAPGD
+149 
-154 PRGVGGQPVPVHRL
+154 
-168 HQNPGGGRARG
+168 
-179 RPVAMK
+179 
-185 LVGRPL
+185 L
-191 PKVDAATKVTGR
+191 PKVDAVSKVTGR
-203 ALYAD
+203 AMYAD
-208 DIVLPRTLH
+208 DMLPPRTLH
-217 CKILRSP
+217 CRILRSP
-224 HPHARILS
+224 HPHARIVS
-232 IDTSGA
+232 IDASAA
-238 RRIPGVVAVITGTDL
+238 RRIPGVLAVITGEDL

-281 AAVAALEEEIAAAAC
+281 AAVAATEEEIAAAAC
-296 DAIAVE
+296 DAIDVE

-309 MTIDA
+309 MSIDA
-314 ALQKP
+314 ALQEP
-319 KDEPIQD
+319 KDERIQD

-331 NVHKFV
+331 NIHKLV
-337 ALEFGDVDAGFGRAE
+337 ALEFGDVDGGFDRATH
-352 VIREDVFFFQG
+352 VREDVFFFQG

-370 QHSAIATYVDGKVTL
+370 QHSAVATYVDGKVTL

-399 SKVLELP
+399 AKVLELP

-414 PAHGGGFGGKTDPF
+414 AAHGGGFGGKTDPF
-428 AHEIIVCKLSMITG
+428 AHEIIVCKLAMLTG

-468 RTGVTRDGRITAMHF
+468 RTGVASDGRITAMHF

-534 GHGTPQPRFAIELH
+534 GHGTPQPRFALELH
-548 LEKIAHELGI
+548 LEKIAEDLGL
-558 DAVEMKRR
+558 DAVELKRR
-566 NFVKPMTRTV
+566 NFVRPNTRTV

-586 EECTRRVMDASG
+586 EECTDKVIRAS
-598 FRRRERRPGHGM
+598 RYRERPSRPGHGM

-645 TYCGAMDIGQG
+645 AFCGAMDIGQG
-656 SDSVLAAVVAEELG
+656 SDSVLATIVAEELG
-670 LQPRD
+670 LQPAD
-675 IRLVTADTDT
+675 VRLVTADTDT
-685 TPIDLGSY
+685 TPIDIGSY

-716 VEAAAGKMQ
+716 VEAVEASGRKYD
-725 SPPESVSVG
+725 SV
-734 GGRIGDF
+734 
-741 SFEEASILAEARF
+741 SFEEASVLAEARF
-754 GTLAT
+754 GTLTT

-788 VVELDADHRTGLVN
+788 VVDLDADARTGLVHV
-802 MNKVWIAH
+802 NKIWIAH

-839 EQTFRKGL
+839 EQAFRKGL

-855 YKSPTFLDMPDVKTF
+855 YKSPTFLDTPEIETF

-886 GQGPLLPVIPA
+886 GQGPLLPVPPA
-897 VSAAVFDA
+897 ICSAVHDA
-905 LGVWIDEVPV
+905 LGVWIDEIPV

-922 ALRRK
+922 ALRRR
-927 EKGEPPRYG
+927 EKGEPARYG
-936 PPGFPDIPYPTT
+936 PPRFPSIPYPET
-948 IKVEP
+948 IKVAP
-953 PPKEL
+953 PAKDGRFTHQEVTY
-958 DRAAP
+958 
-963 ASI
+963 

>member
-1 MTLGSRGGLYTVK
+1 VK
-14 HRREPTASRGHA
+14 LNV
-26 CSRATGADAR
+26 
-36 RQWRI
+36 I
-41 AADAAASAQD
+41 
-51 AGRGSAR
+51 
-58 GHAAHRHEARRRAR
+58 
-72 RVRHVHGADRRQAG
+72 
-86 AELPPPAGP
+86 
-95 ARGPGDH
+95 
-102 DDRRH
+102 
-107 GGRVRSSSPPGRL
+107 
-120 RGVGRGAVRLLH
+120 
-132 ARHPA
+132 
-137 VRKIAARGKSAP
+137 GK
-149 DAPGD
+149 
-154 PRGVGGQPVPVHRL
+154 
-168 HQNPGGGRARG
+168 
-179 RPVAMK
+179 
-185 LVGRPL
+185 PL
-191 PKVDAATKVTGR
+191 PKVDAAAKVTGR

-208 DIVLPRTLH
+208 DIALPRTLH

-232 IDTSGA
+232 IDTSA
-238 RRIPGVVAVITGTDL
+238 AKRMPGVLSVITGLDL
-253 PIKFGI
+253 PVKFGI

-281 AAVAALEEEIAAAAC
+281 AAVAATEEEIAAAAC

-309 MTIDA
+309 MSIDA
-314 ALQKP
+314 ALQTP
-319 KDEPIQD
+319 KDERIQE

-331 NVHKFV
+331 NVHKLV
-337 ALEFGDVDAGFGRAE
+337 ALEFGDVDGGFARADH
-352 VIREDVFFFQG
+352 IREDVFFFQG

-370 QHSAIATYVDGKVTL
+370 QHSAIATYEGGSARGSALRDHRREGGESPPQHDGKVTL

-414 PAHGGGFGGKTDPF
+414 AAHGGGFGGKTDPF
-428 AHEIIVCKLSMITG
+428 AHEIIVCKLAMLTG

-468 RTGVTRDGRITAMHF
+468 RTGVTKDGRITAMHF

-534 GHGTPQPRFAIELH
+534 GHGTPQPRFALELH
-548 LEKIAHELGI
+548 LEKIAHDLGLDPVEL
-558 DAVEMKRR
+558 KRR
-566 NFVKPMTRTV
+566 NFVQPNTRTV

-586 EECTRRVMDASG
+586 EECTERVINASR
-598 FRRRERRPGHGM
+598 FHDRERRLGHGM

-645 TYCGAMDIGQG
+645 VYCGAMDIGQG
-656 SDSVLAAVVAEELG
+656 SDSVLATIVAEELG
-670 LQPRD
+670 LQPSE

-710 KMRALL
+710 KMRAML
-716 VEAAAGKMQ
+716 VQAAD
-725 SPPESVSVG
+725 
-734 GGRIGDF
+734 GRIDEI
-741 SFEEASILAEARF
+741 SFEEACILAEAKF
-754 GTLAT
+754 GTLT
-759 AGSYTPP
+759 SAGSYTPP
-766 KIAGPYKGSGVGPSP
+766 KIAGPYKGAGVGPSP

-788 VVELDADHRTGLVN
+788 VVDLDADPRTGLVHL
-802 MNKVWIAH
+802 NKVWIAH

-855 YKSPTFLDMPDVKTF
+855 YKSPTFLDMPEVETF
-870 IVETNDPE
+870 IVETVDPE

-886 GQGPLLPVIPA
+886 GQGPLLPVPPA
-897 VSAAVFDA
+897 VCAAVHDA
-905 LGVWIDEVPV
+905 LGVWIDEIPV
-915 TPEKIVE
+915 TPEKVIE

-936 PPGFPDIPYPTT
+936 PQLFPPIPYPPA

-953 PPKEL
+953 PPK
-958 DRAAP
+958 DAAT
-963 ASI
+963 AAI

>member
-1 MTLGSRGGLYTVK
+1 MNGF
-14 HRREPTASRGHA
+14 
-26 CSRATGADAR
+26 
-36 RQWRI
+36 
-41 AADAAASAQD
+41 
-51 AGRGSAR
+51 
-58 GHAAHRHEARRRAR
+58 
-72 RVRHVHGADRRQAG
+72 RV
-86 AELPPPAGP
+86 
-95 ARGPGDH
+95 
-102 DDRRH
+102 
-107 GGRVRSSSPPGRL
+107 
-120 RGVGRGAVRLLH
+120 VG
-132 ARHPA
+132 
-137 VRKIAARGKSAP
+137 K
-149 DAPGD
+149 
-154 PRGVGGQPVPVHRL
+154 
-168 HQNPGGGRARG
+168 
-179 RPVAMK
+179 
-185 LVGRPL
+185 PL
-191 PKVDAATKVTGR
+191 PKVDAVSKVTGR
-203 ALYAD
+203 AVYAD
-208 DIVLPRTLH
+208 DMLPARTLH
-217 CKILRSP
+217 CRILRSP

-232 IDTSGA
+232 IDTSAA
-238 RRIPGVVAVITGTDL
+238 RRIPGVIAVITGADL

-259 LPVTQDERALEHEKV
+259 LPVTQDERALEHEKA

-281 AAVAALEEEIAAAAC
+281 AAVAATEEEIAAAAC

-309 MTIDA
+309 MSIEA
-314 ALQKP
+314 ALVP
-319 KDEPIQD
+319 SKDERIQD

-331 NVHKFV
+331 NIHKLV
-337 ALEFGDVDAGFGRAE
+337 ALEFGDVDGGFARAE
-352 VIREDVFFFQG
+352 KVREDVFFFQG

-370 QHSAIATYVDGKVTL
+370 QHSAVATYVDGRVTL

-399 SKVLELP
+399 AKVLELP

-414 PAHGGGFGGKTDPF
+414 AAHGGGFGGKTDPF
-428 AHEIIVCKLSMITG
+428 AHEIIVAKLAMVTG

-451 EEVFYA
+451 EEVFYT

-468 RTGVTRDGRITAMHF
+468 KTGVTADGRITAMHF

-534 GHGTPQPRFAIELH
+534 GHGTPQPRFALELH
-548 LEKIAHELGI
+548 LEKIAHDLGI
-558 DAVEMKRR
+558 DPVDLKHR
-566 NFVKPMTRTV
+566 NFVKPNTRTV

-586 EECTRRVMDASG
+586 EECTDLVMKASQ
-598 FRRRERRPGHGM
+598 FRDRKKREGHGM

-645 TYCGAMDIGQG
+645 AYCGAMDIGQG
-656 SDSVLAAVVAEELG
+656 SDSVLAAIVAEELG
-670 LQPRD
+670 LKPAE

-716 VEAAAGKMQ
+716 VEAVEAAGRRFDDV
-725 SPPESVSVG
+725 P
-734 GGRIGDF
+734 
-741 SFEEASILAEARF
+741 FEEASVLAEARF

-788 VVELDADHRTGLVN
+788 VVDLDADARTGLVHVN
-802 MNKVWIAH
+802 RVWIAH

-839 EQTFRKGL
+839 EQVFRKGL

-855 YKSPTFLDMPDVKTF
+855 YKSPTFLDSPEIETF
-870 IVETNDPE
+870 IVETVDRE

-886 GQGPLLPVIPA
+886 GQGPLLPVPPA
-897 VSAAVFDA
+897 VCAAVHDA
-905 LGVWIDEVPV
+905 LGVWIDEIPV
-915 TPEKIVE
+915 TPEKVIE

-927 EKGEPPRYG
+927 EKGEPARYG
-936 PPGFPDIPYPTT
+936 PARFPPIPYPPA

-953 PPKEL
+953 PPQDL
-958 DRAAP
+958 G
-963 ASI
+963 